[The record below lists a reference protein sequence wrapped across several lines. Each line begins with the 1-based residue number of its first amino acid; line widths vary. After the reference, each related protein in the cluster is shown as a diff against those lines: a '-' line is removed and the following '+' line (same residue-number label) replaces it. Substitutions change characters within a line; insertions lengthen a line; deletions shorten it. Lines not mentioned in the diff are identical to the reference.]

1 MSANEV
7 VGIGSAW
14 VNRVVHC
21 SVNRLQSL
29 GIEPG
34 AVIKVD
40 RQQYRELCAQ
50 IQDVFQYAGGS
61 VANTLVA
68 LSRLKRSV
76 GFVGKSSQDGD
87 GLFFLNDLV
96 ANGVNILLQPSEV
109 DLATSG
115 CLYQYSNP
123 TMVTKV
129 VHLGASKTLGLSDMS
144 MSDVVSARYLLIEAD
159 ILDMPRLHEW
169 LATVVDMAK
178 KSNTDIVLVLS
189 NKYVVAR
196 HREFLMDLMGCVDM
210 VAGNEVEFEA
220 LLNTQSQASIVR
232 GLSHFSLRVLMTQS
246 ANGAIVLD
254 GGCLT
259 TYGAYPCE
267 FVDATAAGDYYL
279 AGFLHAMLDGQGVE
293 HAATMGSMAA
303 AEVCSVR
310 GSRCSQSL
318 DFTELV
324 CY

>member
-178 KSNTDIVLVLS
+178 KSHTDIVLVLS

-210 VAGNEVEFEA
+210 IAGNEVEFEA

-259 TYGAYPCE
+259 THGAYPCE

-293 HAATMGSMAA
+293 HAATMGSMVA